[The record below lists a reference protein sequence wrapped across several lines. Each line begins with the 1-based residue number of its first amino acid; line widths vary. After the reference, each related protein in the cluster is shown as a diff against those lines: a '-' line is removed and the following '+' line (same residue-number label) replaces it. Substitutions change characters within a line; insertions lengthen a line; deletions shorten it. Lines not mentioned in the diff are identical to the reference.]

1 MIIVTPWR
9 WTLTEL
15 SNFKVLYAH
24 QLINRRYKWCQ
35 GPEGCNCSDQGQSLL
50 MVISSREH
58 NTLQLVHEG
67 GVSAKYH
74 CPCCR
79 FPSSARSS
87 KPGLHRRLQEETRN
101 SYTSVQSTGD
111 QETSKCIH
119 YLAIKTNKQKRILCI
134 LPKGSQ

>member
-15 SNFKVLYAH
+15 STFKALYAH
-24 QLINRRYKWCQ
+24 QLINQRYRWCQ
-35 GPEGCNCSDQGQSLL
+35 GPRGLQLLRSRTVSLL
-50 MVISSREH
+50 MVISSHKH
-58 NTLQLVHEG
+58 NALLLVREG

-79 FPSSARSS
+79 LLPSARSS
-87 KPGLHRRLQEETRN
+87 KPGLPRRLQEETRN
-101 SYTSVQSTGD
+101 SYTSVKSTGD

-119 YLAIKTNKQKRILCI
+119 YLAIKTNKQK
-134 LPKGSQ
+134 KNSG